1 MTSTCEIGA
10 SNMNLEMT
18 IFQLITHS
26 GDAKSSLFEA
36 IHFAKE
42 GNFKEAEAKI
52 EAAESQLAMAHKIQ
66 TGLIQTEA
74 QGEKT
79 EVSLLLIHAQD
90 HLMNAIMF
98 KDLTKELIELYSR
111 TAV

>member
-1 MTSTCEIGA
+1 
-10 SNMNLEMT
+10 MNLEMT

-36 IHFAKE
+36 IHLAKE
-42 GNFKEAEAKI
+42 GKFLEASEKI
-52 EAAESQLAMAHKIQ
+52 EAAEAQLAAAHKIQ
-66 TGLIQTEA
+66 TGLIQSEA

-98 KDLTKELIELYSR
+98 KDLAKELVELYMR
-111 TAV
+111 TAIK